1 MMNVGLNTKAYS
13 PAEQE
18 SSLKTDK
25 SQSLTPEE
33 QKKLLGNE
41 DLGTYLNKIADPNW
55 VDPSKMRHVG
65 GSSLDKDAF
74 LKLFL
79 AQLKNQDPTNPMK
92 SHELAAQLAQ
102 FTSLERLTN
111 IDSSI
116 SKLAK
121 KDGQNARWDALA
133 LIGKGISGDSS
144 KIERNDVTATHEIEF
159 KLGAPASD
167 VTLSIRNGADQE
179 VKKFLAHNL
188 KKGANKIFWNGLLDN
203 GAAAPKGEYH
213 VVITAKNNFGQK
225 IAVETA
231 FTGRVTGV
239 NFTPEGPVLMLGK
252 QSVRMKDVKNIFNIG
267 DQGHDNATL
276 VKAQPVAVKADKHP
290 PQAPVAG
297 MAAGGGLANVGM
309 SQGLMN
315 QLNKEVNKSASSA
328 GAQAA
333 NSVKD
338 KLNI

>member
-1 MMNVGLNTKAYS
+1 MMNVGLNTKTYS
-13 PAEQE
+13 TSEQE
-18 SSLKTDK
+18 SSLKHDK
-25 SQSLTPEE
+25 DQTLTPEE
-33 QKKLLGNE
+33 QKKLLNGE

-55 VDPSKMRHVG
+55 VNPAKMRHVG
-65 GSSLDKDAF
+65 NNDLDKNAF

-102 FTSLERLTN
+102 FTSLEKLTN

-116 SKLAK
+116 TAMSK
-121 KDGQNARWDALA
+121 KDDKNARFEALA

-144 KIERNDVTATHEIEF
+144 KIDRTDMTAQHEIEF

-167 VTLSIRNGADQE
+167 ITLSIQNSSGQE
-179 VKKFLAHNL
+179 VKKFVAHNL
-188 KKGANKIFWNGLLDN
+188 KKGANKILWNGLLDN

-213 VVITAKNNFGQK
+213 VVITAKNPFGQK
-225 IAVETA
+225 VAVETA

-239 NFTPEGPVLMLGK
+239 NFAPEGPVLMMGK
-252 QSVRMKDVKNIFNIG
+252 QTVKLKDVNKIFTY
-267 DQGHDNATL
+267 DQQPQNNAAL
-276 VKAQPVAVKADKHP
+276 VKAKAVEASGDK
-290 PQAPVAG
+290 QATKPTAG
-297 MAAGGGLANVGM
+297 MGGGLSNVSM

-315 QLNKEVNKSASSA
+315 KLNKEVDHHTNAA
-328 GAQAA
+328 AAQAA
-333 NSVKD
+333 NTVKD

>member
-18 SSLKTDK
+18 SSLKHDK
-25 SQSLTPEE
+25 AQTLTPEE
-33 QKKLLGNE
+33 QKKVLNGE

-55 VDPSKMRHVG
+55 VNPAKMRHVG
-65 GSSLDKDAF
+65 SNELDKNAF

-102 FTSLERLTN
+102 FTSLEKLTN

-116 SKLAK
+116 TAMSK
-121 KDGQNARWDALA
+121 KDDKNARFEALT
-133 LIGKGISGDSS
+133 LIGKGVSGDSS
-144 KIERNDVTATHEIEF
+144 KIDRTDMTAQHEIEF

-167 VTLSIRNGADQE
+167 ITLSIQNSSGQE
-179 VKKFLAHNL
+179 VKKYVAHNL
-188 KKGANKIFWNGLLDN
+188 KKGANKILWNGLLDS

-213 VVITAKNNFGQK
+213 VAITAKNSFGQK

-239 NFTPEGPVLMLGK
+239 NFTPEGPILLMGK
-252 QSVRMKDVKNIFNIG
+252 QTVKLKDVSKIFTY
-267 DQGHDNATL
+267 DQ
-276 VKAQPVAVKADKHP
+276 P
-290 PQAPVAG
+290 PQNNAALVNAKAVEASGDKQPAKPTAAG
-297 MAAGGGLANVGM
+297 MGGGLSNVSM

-315 QLNKEVNKSASSA
+315 KLNKEVDHK
-328 GAQAA
+328 
-333 NSVKD
+333 
-338 KLNI
+338 I